1 MEMKKLLFVSLFL
14 ALIFGVAK
22 SFDFQEKDLASD
34 TNIWDLYDRWG
45 SHHTI
50 SRSPNEKNKRFNTF
64 KSNAMHVLNTNKLN
78 KPYKLKLN
86 KFADMTNDEFKSLYA
101 NSNIDCHGNI
111 RASPRGKDTFMYDK
125 VSNVPSSVDWRKNGA
140 VTNVKNQGHC
150 GSCWAFS
157 TIVAVE
163 GINQIKTQ
171 KLVSLSEQ
179 QLVDCDIEKNR
190 GCNGGLMENA
200 FEFIKQNGITTESNY
215 PYVAKDGTC
224 DVAKK
229 NKPAVSIDGYENVPT
244 NDEASLLKAAANQP
258 ISVAIDAGGS
268 DFQLYSEGVFSGYC
282 GTRLNHGVAIVGY
295 GETEDGTK
303 YWIVKN
309 SWGSQW
315 GEEGY
320 IRIQR
325 DVSQKQGLCG
335 IAMDASYPIKKSS
348 TNPTEHSS
356 SKDEL

>member
-150 GSCWAFS
+150 G
-157 TIVAVE
+157 
-163 GINQIKTQ
+163 K
-171 KLVSLSEQ
+171 
-179 QLVDCDIEKNR
+179 
-190 GCNGGLMENA
+190 
-200 FEFIKQNGITTESNY
+200 
-215 PYVAKDGTC
+215 
-224 DVAKK
+224 
-229 NKPAVSIDGYENVPT
+229 
-244 NDEASLLKAAANQP
+244 
-258 ISVAIDAGGS
+258 
-268 DFQLYSEGVFSGYC
+268 
-282 GTRLNHGVAIVGY
+282 
-295 GETEDGTK
+295 
-303 YWIVKN
+303 
-309 SWGSQW
+309 
-315 GEEGY
+315 
-320 IRIQR
+320 
-325 DVSQKQGLCG
+325 
-335 IAMDASYPIKKSS
+335 
-348 TNPTEHSS
+348 
-356 SKDEL
+356 